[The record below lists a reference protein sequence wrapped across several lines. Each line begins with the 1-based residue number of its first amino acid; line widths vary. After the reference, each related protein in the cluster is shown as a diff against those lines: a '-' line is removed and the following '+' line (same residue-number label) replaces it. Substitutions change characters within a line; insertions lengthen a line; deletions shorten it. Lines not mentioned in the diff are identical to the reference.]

1 MIKNLQLES
10 GAKIQIT
17 RDADADLHCAT
28 RDVELMGTQEQISRA
43 EQRINE
49 VIAEV
54 SKRASYFAVNIF
66 FLKFS
71 KQTKLYWLSRQM
83 QQALPHLE

>member
-1 MIKNLQLES
+1 MIKTLQLES

-17 RDADADLHCAT
+17 RDAESDPSSLT

-54 SKRASYFAVNIF
+54 RASPLYLIF
-66 FLKFS
+66 LFVILINF
-71 KQTKLYWLSRQM
+71 W
-83 QQALPHLE
+83 